1 MAKRFTDS
9 EKWKDDWYIS
19 LSNDYKIVWQW
30 LLDNCNH
37 SGLCKKSIS
46 LLNIMCKTNLKE
58 EDIIEFTND
67 RIVIVGDY
75 WFIPKFL
82 KFQYSTLLS
91 GKPAIVS
98 VVRDIFTHN
107 LQIMIPKSFGKD
119 YLIINESFNNHCQ
132 MIKDMVK
139 DKVKDKD
146 MDMVKGIIKN
156 QNSKKPKSV
165 KFDEEIENVIFDD
178 GSSQKL
184 GLDQKVLAKSGN
196 LKATSIIFGSI
207 Y

>member
-46 LLNIMCKTNLKE
+46 LLNIMCKTNLNE
-58 EDIIEFTND
+58 GDIIDFTNN

-98 VVRDIFTHN
+98 VVRDIFTYN
-107 LQIMIPKSFGKD
+107 LQGMIPESFGKD
-119 YLIINESFNNHCQ
+119 YLIINESFINHCK
-132 MIKDMVK
+132 MIKDKDKDMVK
-139 DKVKDKD
+139 D
-146 MDMVKGIIKN
+146 MVKFKN
-156 QNSKKPKSV
+156 NNSIENLKKPKALR
-165 KFDEEIENVIFDD
+165 FDEKIENVIFDD

-184 GLDQKVLAKSGN
+184 GLDQGILAKSGN
-196 LKATSIIFGSI
+196 LKAISIIFGSI